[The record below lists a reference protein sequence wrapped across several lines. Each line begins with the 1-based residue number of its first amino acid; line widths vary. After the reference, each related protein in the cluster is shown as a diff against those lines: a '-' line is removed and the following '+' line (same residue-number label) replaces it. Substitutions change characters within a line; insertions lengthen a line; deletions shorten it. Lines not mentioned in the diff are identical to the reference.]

1 MWCVIS
7 ITYLH
12 TLLFG
17 WLCWES
23 YSCSDTAR
31 LKNRQCTNQSTKRS
45 LAGPTG
51 WRRPIGSLIFIRHF
65 PQKSPI
71 ISGSFAESDLQVTA
85 SYGFS
90 PPCTIYLKPVERT
103 LCSSTLPIK
112 KIELRW
118 ESCRRVRTLQVH
130 MGWLRLVGSLKIQ
143 VSFAEYRLFYRALL
157 QKRPVIFRCLLT
169 EATPYSYMNSH
180 MYGASCQLHVHA
192 YASFVSI
199 TCTCIRFFFVD
210 CGEGLV
216 YVRTM
221 QVHIRI

>member
-71 ISGSFAESDLQVTA
+71 ISGSFAESYLQVTA
-85 SYGFS
+85 SYGSS

-112 KIELRW
+112 KIGLRW
-118 ESCRRVRTLQVH
+118 ESCRCSYTTSTYGVATIS
-130 MGWLRLVGSLKIQ
+130 RLLKNTGLFCRISSL
-143 VSFAEYRLFYRALL
+143 L
-157 QKRPVIFRCLLT
+157 
-169 EATPYSYMNSH
+169 
-180 MYGASCQLHVHA
+180 
-192 YASFVSI
+192 
-199 TCTCIRFFFVD
+199 
-210 CGEGLV
+210 
-216 YVRTM
+216 
-221 QVHIRI
+221 

>member
-1 MWCVIS
+1 VALLRKV
-7 ITYLH
+7 TYKLRH
-12 TLLFG
+12 PMGFRHPVRSTSNQSSEPCAVAHYPSKR
-17 WLCWES
+17 LCWVES
-23 YSCSDTAR
+23 
-31 LKNRQCTNQSTKRS
+31 LV
-45 LAGPTG
+45 G
-51 WRRPIGSLIFIRHF
+51 
-65 PQKSPI
+65 
-71 ISGSFAESDLQVTA
+71 
-85 SYGFS
+85 
-90 PPCTIYLKPVERT
+90 
-103 LCSSTLPIK
+103 
-112 KIELRW
+112 
-118 ESCRRVRTLQVH
+118 VRKLQVH

-210 CGEGLV
+210 CGEGLD